1 MSLKYLLSEYQLGA
15 IKLSNRIVMAPMT
28 RSRALKNI
36 PNDMMAEYYRQRA
49 SAGLIIAEGAPP
61 SPNGSGYPRIPG
73 IYNREQIEGWKKVTK
88 AVHQR
93 DGRIFLQLMHTGRVG
108 HRLNLPEGGE
118 LVAPSAIPVS
128 GRVFTE
134 KGLKEM
140 SLPRMLETQEVRDVI
155 KEFVQAAGNSIEAG
169 FDGIELHGAN
179 GYIIDQFLNPKI
191 NQRND
196 EFGGSIENRSR
207 FVLEIVRE
215 TANAIGKDK
224 VGIRLS
230 PYGTNNE
237 MTPYPPEEIENTFKY
252 LAEKLNEI
260 GIVYIHLT
268 HLEEETFHNF
278 RTHFDNTLIYCG
290 DLTAQSAENLLK
302 KGKVD
307 LTAFGK
313 PFLANPDLVER
324 FRKDAK
330 LNKPD
335 PSTFYTS
342 GNKGYTDYPQMRV

>member
-1 MSLKYLLSEYQLGA
+1 MLLKYLLSEYELGA
-15 IKLSNRIVMAPMT
+15 IKLKNRIVMAPMT
-28 RSRALKNI
+28 RSRALENI

-73 IYNREQIEGWKKVTK
+73 IYNKEQLEGWKKVTN
-88 AVHQR
+88 AVHEK
-93 DGRIFLQLMHTGRVG
+93 GGNIYLQIMHTGRVG
-108 HRLNLPEGGE
+108 HRLNLPEGGD
-118 LVAPSAIPVS
+118 LVAPSAIAVK

-140 SLPRMLETQEVRDVI
+140 SEPRMLETQEVRDMI
-155 KEFVQAAGNSIEAG
+155 KEFVQAAKNSIEAG

-179 GYIIDQFLNPKI
+179 GYIIDQFLNPNI

-196 EFGGSIENRSR
+196 EYGGSIENRSR
-207 FVLEIVRE
+207 FVLEMVEDI
-215 TANAIGKDK
+215 AAAIGKDK
-224 VGIRLS
+224 VGIRFS

-237 MTPYPPEEIENTFKY
+237 MTPYPAEEVEATYKY

-260 GIVYIHLT
+260 GIIYIHLT
-268 HLEEETFHNF
+268 HVKEETFHNI

-290 DLTAQSAENLLK
+290 NLTAQSAEELLQ
-302 KGKVD
+302 GGIFD
-307 LTAFGK
+307 LAAFGK

-324 FRKDAK
+324 FSRNAE

-342 GNKGYTDYPQMRV
+342 GNKGYTDYPKMRV